1 MANAMDCRLVYAIVP
16 EKDMADIINKKATE
30 KARAILQRTNKHM
43 ALEDQKLSSSQVQSE
58 IERLAEEIKRERLS
72 GLWDEK

>member
-1 MANAMDCRLVYAIVP
+1 MDCRLVYAIVP